1 MLVKGGKLK
10 SDWTAML
17 ARHRSV
23 VAKPVCSAPW
33 GDRMQHVNDKRVNGK
48 YIQALL
54 ELVNNSPFPMH
65 LPFRLVSVGED
76 EARVELEVE
85 QKHLQP
91 LGTVHGGIVATLIDT
106 ATYWAAF
113 LALPEDTGLVNVD
126 LKLNYLRPVSE
137 GSLIAEGRCLRAG
150 RTISYA
156 EAHVRDKD
164 GRLIAH
170 GSSTLMALPGKGLDL
185 GLAKFLEA

>member
-1 MLVKGGKLK
+1 
-10 SDWTAML
+10 
-17 ARHRSV
+17 
-23 VAKPVCSAPW
+23 
-33 GDRMQHVNDKRVNGK
+33 MQRANDKRVNDE

-65 LPFRLVSVGED
+65 LPFRLVSIGQD
-76 EARVELEVE
+76 EARVELDVE

-113 LALPEDTGLVNVD
+113 LVLPEDTGLVNVD
-126 LKLNYLRPVSE
+126 LKLNYLRPVGE

-156 EAHVRDKD
+156 EAYVESGD

-170 GSSTLMALPGKGLDL
+170 GSSTLMALPGKGFDL
-185 GLAKFLEA
+185 GMAKFL

>member
-1 MLVKGGKLK
+1 
-10 SDWTAML
+10 
-17 ARHRSV
+17 
-23 VAKPVCSAPW
+23 
-33 GDRMQHVNDKRVNGK
+33 MQRANDKRVNDE

-65 LPFRLVSVGED
+65 LPFRLVSIGQD
-76 EARVELEVE
+76 EARVELDVE

-91 LGTVHGGIVATLIDT
+91 LVTVHGGIVATLIDT

-113 LALPEDTGLVNVD
+113 LVLPEDTGLVNVD

-156 EAHVRDKD
+156 EAYVESGD

-170 GSSTLMALPGKGLDL
+170 GSSTLMALPGKGFDL
-185 GLAKFLEA
+185 GMAKFL

>member
-1 MLVKGGKLK
+1 
-10 SDWTAML
+10 
-17 ARHRSV
+17 
-23 VAKPVCSAPW
+23 
-33 GDRMQHVNDKRVNGK
+33 MQRANDKRVNDE

-65 LPFRLVSVGED
+65 LPFRLVSIGQD
-76 EARVELEVE
+76 EARVELDVE

-113 LALPEDTGLVNVD
+113 LVLPEDTGLVNVD

-156 EAHVRDKD
+156 EAYVESGD

-170 GSSTLMALPGKGLDL
+170 GSSTLMALPGKGFDL
-185 GLAKFLEA
+185 GMAKFL